1 MVGCLSAG
9 ARGFSQYIPTLV
21 GILERTSYEVRDEGL
36 NFAYLYAGKYHE
48 RDHVRLTDDDADC
61 LRGVETGRQ
70 KTPLLIVV
78 EHLPKKRH
86 VPINK
91 FKVPRPDTTA
101 NSSTPVQPDTDI
113 CGIRQCAL
121 SASEGGTMN
130 KLKVFMIMFAGLVGF
145 LASGWSV
152 KPAYACQLRVCDQFG
167 NCGCRPGEGGGE
179 GGGSGGDC
187 WDWDGGGN
195 CSQQFA
201 IGYPRYTRGVTPRWP
216 AG

>member
-1 MVGCLSAG
+1 MVGCLSAE

-121 SASEGGTMN
+121 SASDYHSCDSHFGFGGT
-130 KLKVFMIMFAGLVGF
+130 
-145 LASGWSV
+145 SYGWRYRSTHEELLHLS
-152 KPAYACQLRVCDQFG
+152 Q
-167 NCGCRPGEGGGE
+167 NCIYECG
-179 GGGSGGDC
+179 
-187 WDWDGGGN
+187 
-195 CSQQFA
+195 
-201 IGYPRYTRGVTPRWP
+201 TRREI
-216 AG
+216 